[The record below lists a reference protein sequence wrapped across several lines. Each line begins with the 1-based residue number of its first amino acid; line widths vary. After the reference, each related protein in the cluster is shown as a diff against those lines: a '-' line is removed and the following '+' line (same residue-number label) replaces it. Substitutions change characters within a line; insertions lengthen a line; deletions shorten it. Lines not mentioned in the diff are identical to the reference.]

1 MQMAEVNVTIDA
13 MECIYNKAKRQSR
26 LAETSGKIM
35 ASQNRTVAVLFTL
48 LAAMTGGAMVL
59 MALDNYAPGAAA
71 YSLSSYLR
79 LDPVEEVVKNTLQTA
94 PAQWAGIDVFYSQTR
109 GGNAQELGLLAGL
122 AGNQASQFHFVV
134 CNGSGADDGG
144 IQASAQ
150 WSQQVASGHQG
161 VIRICVIGDGQTTLA
176 TNSQIQRTNDLVESL
191 SRSFN
196 INPRQVRYP
205 GNW

>member
-1 MQMAEVNVTIDA
+1 MQMAEETITIDT

-48 LAAMTGGAMVL
+48 LAAMTAGAVVL
-59 MALDNYAPGAAA
+59 MSLDNYAPSAGA

-79 LDPVEEVVKNTLQTA
+79 LDPVEDVVKNTLQTA
-94 PAQWAGIDVFYSQTR
+94 PAQWVGIDVFYSQTP

-122 AGNQASQFHFVV
+122 SDGQASQFHFLV
-134 CNGSGADDGG
+134 CNGNGADDGG

-150 WSQQVASGHQG
+150 WGRQTASGQQG
-161 VIRICVIGDGQTTLA
+161 VIRVCVIGDGQTTLA
-176 TNSQIQRTNDLVESL
+176 TNSQIQRTNALIESL
-191 SRSFN
+191 TRSFN
-196 INPRQVRYP
+196 ISPRQVRYP

>member
-1 MQMAEVNVTIDA
+1 

-59 MALDNYAPGAAA
+59 MALDNYAPSAGA

-79 LDPVEEVVKNTLQTA
+79 LDPVEEVVGKSLQTS
-94 PAQWAGIDVFYSQTR
+94 PGQWVGIEVFYSQTR
-109 GGNAQELGLLAGL
+109 GGNLQELPLLAGL
-122 AGNQASQFHFVV
+122 AGGQSPQFHFLV
-134 CNGSGADDGG
+134 CNGTGAEDGI
-144 IQASAQ
+144 IQPSPQ
-150 WSQQVASGHQG
+150 WNQQAASGPDG
-161 VIRICVIGDGQTTLA
+161 IIRICVIGDGQTPA
-176 TNSQIQRTNDLVESL
+176 TNSQVQRTNSLVETL
-191 SRSFN
+191 IRSFS
-196 INPRQVRYP
+196 IGPRQIRYP